1 MKETNDHQEMFDL
14 IKKEIRKYAPKVKI
28 TRESESGIETY
39 TTKEFKLGAKTYPG
53 ICFASSLIFK
63 GHVGFY
69 LFTLY
74 THPEF
79 KKEIPA
85 ELLKTLKGK
94 TCFNIKKLDDKLLG
108 QIRET
113 LKKAF
118 EFYKAK
124 GIV

>member
-1 MKETNDHQEMFDL
+1 METKDHAEIFDR
-14 IKKEIRKYAPKVKI
+14 IKKEIKKYSTKI
-28 TRESESGIETY
+28 NITKESGKGIETY
-39 TTKEFKLGAKTYPG
+39 TKKPLTVGGKTYPC

-79 KKEIPA
+79 KKEIPS

-94 TCFNIKKLDDKLLG
+94 TCFNIKKLDDKLLK
-108 QIRET
+108 QISDT

>member
-1 MKETNDHQEMFDL
+1 METKDHTEIFEL
-14 IKKEIRKYAPKVKI
+14 IKAAIKKYSPKINIVKESDK
-28 TRESESGIETY
+28 GIETY
-39 TTKEFKLGAKTYPG
+39 TKKPLTVGGKTYPS

-94 TCFNIKKLDDKLLG
+94 TCFNIKKLDDKLLK
-108 QIRET
+108 QVKDT